1 MPVTKIMDV
10 KINYEDEGEGYPIL
24 FIHGFTRCL
33 QDWHVVNLE
42 RPDDFNREMISFL
55 NEVTG

>member
-33 QDWHVVNLE
+33 QDWDEQVPILTDKYRVLF
-42 RPDDFNREMISFL
+42 P
-55 NEVTG
+55 